1 MPSNLLSLRNV
12 LLVDA
17 ATCLLTGGLLTLG
30 ARLLAQLTAIPA
42 VLLFCAGVSLIPIAA
57 FMAVT
62 ATRAALPA
70 LGVWIIIAGNALWV
84 AASVGLM
91 IGPWIA
97 PNAWGYAFIAA
108 QAVAVAVLT
117 KLELDGMRS
126 MTVAA

>member
-1 MPSNLLSLRNV
+1 MPSRLFSLRNV

-17 ATCLLTGGLLTLG
+17 ATCLLTGALLIFG

-42 VLLFCAGVSLIPIAA
+42 ALLLYAGVSLIPVAA

-62 ATRAALPA
+62 ATRAVLPT
-70 LGVWIIIAGNALWV
+70 LGVWIVIAGNALWI

-108 QAVAVAVLT
+108 QAAAVAVLT
-117 KLELDGMRS
+117 KLELDATKDMV
-126 MTVAA
+126 VAA

>member
-1 MPSNLLSLRNV
+1 MPSKMFSLRNV
-12 LLVDA
+12 VLADA
-17 ATCLLTGGLLTLG
+17 ATCLLTGTLLTFG
-30 ARLLAQLTAIPA
+30 ARFLAHLTAIPVT
-42 VLLFCAGVSLIPIAA
+42 VLLYAGISLIPVAA

-70 LGVWIIIAGNALWV
+70 LGVWVIIAGNALWV

-97 PNAWGYAFIAA
+97 PNALGYAFIAA

-117 KLELDGMRS
+117 KLELDGTRN
-126 MTVAA
+126 MTVVA

>member
-1 MPSNLLSLRNV
+1 MPSRLFSLRNV

-17 ATCLLTGGLLTLG
+17 ATCLLTGALLTFG
-30 ARLLAQLTAIPA
+30 ARLLGQLTAIPA
-42 VLLFCAGVSLIPIAA
+42 AVLLYAGVSLIPIAA

-62 ATRAALPA
+62 AMRAILPP
-70 LGVWIIIAGNALWV
+70 LGVWIVIAGNALWV

-108 QAVAVAVLT
+108 QAAAVAVLT
-117 KLELDGMRS
+117 KLELDGTKDMV
-126 MTVAA
+126 VAA

>member
-1 MPSNLLSLRNV
+1 MPSRLFSLRNV

-17 ATCLLTGGLLTLG
+17 ATCLLIGALLTFG
-30 ARLLAQLTAIPA
+30 GRLLAQLTAIPA
-42 VLLFCAGVSLIPIAA
+42 ALLLYAGVSLIPVAA

-62 ATRAALPA
+62 ATRAVLPA
-70 LGVWIIIAGNALWV
+70 LGVWMIIAGNALWV

-108 QAVAVAVLT
+108 QAAAVAVLT
-117 KLELDGMRS
+117 KLELDATKDMV
-126 MTVAA
+126 VAA

>member
-1 MPSNLLSLRNV
+1 MPSRIFSLRNV

-17 ATCLLTGGLLTLG
+17 ATCLLTGAMLTFGAHLLG
-30 ARLLAQLTAIPA
+30 QLTAIPTT
-42 VLLFCAGVSLIPIAA
+42 LLLYAGVSLIPIAA

-62 ATRAALPA
+62 AMRAVLLP
-70 LGVWIIIAGNALWV
+70 LGVWLVIAGNALWV

-108 QAVAVAVLT
+108 QAAAVAVLT
-117 KLELDGMRS
+117 KLELNGTKDMV
-126 MTVAA
+126 VAV

>member
-1 MPSNLLSLRNV
+1 MSSKLFSLRNV

-17 ATCLLTGGLLTLG
+17 ATCLLTGALLIFG
-30 ARLLAQLTAIPA
+30 ARLLGQLTAIPA
-42 VLLFCAGVSLIPIAA
+42 AVLLYAGVSLIPIAA

-62 ATRAALPA
+62 ATRAVLPP
-70 LGVWIIIAGNALWV
+70 LGVWIVIAGNALWV

-117 KLELDGMRS
+117 KLELDGTKDMV
-126 MTVAA
+126 VAA

>member
-1 MPSNLLSLRNV
+1 MPSRLFSLRNV

-17 ATCLLTGGLLTLG
+17 ATCLLTGAMLTFG
-30 ARLLAQLTAIPA
+30 ARVLAQLTAIPA
-42 VLLFCAGVSLIPIAA
+42 TLLLYAGVSLIPIAA
-57 FMAVT
+57 FMAAT
-62 ATRAALPA
+62 AMRAVLPP
-70 LGVWIIIAGNALWV
+70 LGVWIVIAGNALWV

-117 KLELDGMRS
+117 KLELDATKDMVVS
-126 MTVAA
+126 A